1 MIDKNLGIVAIATL
15 VAGAGF
21 LLKGEK
27 TSNKGAENQVFMAQS
42 GRAIDKRKLQF
53 IIDEKNY
60 SHHRLSDEFSN
71 PIREEMV
78 KKLSRRGLIPNF
90 VASPD
95 YPSYKEWLMKNLE
108 KGSRQLE
115 IPQLNQYKNGY
126 QIPLYDRNARLPSQY
141 DSNGNQIP
149 YSHAQVRI
157 GNIYD
162 GNARFIYESWKYPTL
177 NWKFVA
183 KQRAQYPI
191 DMATGVYGK
200 SYQTSIQNQP
210 LDPDMK
216 GTPFAYLEWGLSM
229 ALKHWMEL
237 NPQVK
242 YITYKDGRYGRKDIR
257 YLKDLPPSFTNGWPM
272 HGSGS
277 PVGSPSGT
285 PKKKVAFYTQMTHG
299 KKVFL
304 RLPDKSVVDKQAKEA
319 FDYFVILWKEYLNAR
334 YIEMYSQEILADY
347 QKSLQEKA
355 MWANFKSSGKLRE
368 YLMEQFDKN
377 RRVNPP
383 VGYVNFTKATW
394 EEWKEAQLKG
404 LMDTHNER
412 MAILDGQMSWL

>member
-27 TSNKGAENQVFMAQS
+27 TSNKSAENQVFMAQS
-42 GRAIDKRKLQF
+42 GRAIDRRKLQF
-53 IIDEKNY
+53 IIDEENY
-60 SHHRLSDEFSN
+60 RHHRYSEEFSN
-71 PIREEMV
+71 PIREETV

-108 KGSRQLE
+108 KNTRTWE
-115 IPQLNQYKNGY
+115 IPQLNRYKNGY

-141 DSNGNQIP
+141 DSKGNQIP
-149 YSHAQVRI
+149 YPKAQEFV
-157 GNIYD
+157 GNIYNR
-162 GNARFIYESWKYPTL
+162 NARFTYESWKYPTL

-191 DMATGVYGK
+191 DMAAGVYGK
-200 SYQTSIQNQP
+200 NYQTAIQNQP

-257 YLKDLPPSFTNGWPM
+257 YLKDLPPSFTKGWPM
-272 HGSGS
+272 R
-277 PVGSPSGT
+277 SGT
-285 PKKKVAFYTQMTHG
+285 QIPYNRLDNRG
-299 KKVFL
+299 KVFL

-347 QKSLQEKA
+347 QKSIQEKA
-355 MWANFKSSGKLRE
+355 MWANLKSSGKLKE
-368 YLMEQFDKN
+368 YLMEQFDNN

-404 LMDTHNER
+404 VMDKHNER
-412 MAILDGQMSWL
+412 MAILEGQMSWL

>member
-53 IIDEKNY
+53 IIDEENY
-60 SHHRLSDEFSN
+60 RHHRYSEEFTN
-71 PIREEMV
+71 PIREETV

-108 KGSRQLE
+108 KNTRTWE
-115 IPQLNQYKNGY
+115 IPQLNRYKNGY

-141 DSNGNQIP
+141 DSKGNQIP
-149 YSHAQVRI
+149 YPKAQEFV
-157 GNIYD
+157 GNIYNP
-162 GNARFIYESWKYPTL
+162 NARFTYESWKYPTL

-191 DMATGVYGK
+191 DMAAGVYGK
-200 SYQTSIQNQP
+200 NYQTSIQNQP

-242 YITYKDGRYGRKDIR
+242 YITYKDGRYGRKNVR
-257 YLKDLPPSFTNGWPM
+257 YLKDLPPSFTNGWPVY
-272 HGSGS
+272 G
-277 PVGSPSGT
+277 GT
-285 PKKKVAFYTQMTHG
+285 QIPYAQIEHRG
-299 KKVFL
+299 KVFL

-347 QKSLQEKA
+347 QKSIQEKA
-355 MWANFKSSGKLRE
+355 MWANLKSTGKLKE
-368 YLMEQFDKN
+368 YLMEQFDK
-377 RRVNPP
+377 RRGRLLTPP
-383 VGYVNFTKATW
+383 PAYIPETKAVW
-394 EEWKEAQLKG
+394 EEWKEAQLKKTIAEFNEG
-404 LMDTHNER
+404 MDSLES
-412 MAILDGQMSWL
+412 GQSWM

>member
-27 TSNKGAENQVFMAQS
+27 TSIKSAEGKEFMAQS

-53 IIDEKNY
+53 IIDTKDYTHQRYN
-60 SHHRLSDEFSN
+60 DDFAQ
-71 PIREEMV
+71 PIREEMI

-115 IPQLNQYKNGY
+115 IPQLNTYKNGY
-126 QIPLYDRNARLPSQY
+126 QIPMYDRQARLPSQY

-149 YSHAQVRI
+149 YPDAQVQI
-157 GNIYD
+157 GNIIKP
-162 GNARFIYESWKYPTL
+162 NARFIYESWKYPTL

-191 DMATGVYGK
+191 DMAAGVYGK
-200 SYQTSIQNQP
+200 NYQTSIQNQP
-210 LDPDMK
+210 LNPDMK

-242 YITYKDGRYGRKDIR
+242 YITYNNSRHARKDIR
-257 YLKDLPPSFTNGWPM
+257 YLKDLPPSFTNGWPVY
-272 HGSGS
+272 G
-277 PVGSPSGT
+277 GT
-285 PKKKVAFYTQMTHG
+285 QIPYTEISDAKKGRFY
-299 KKVFL
+299 V
-304 RLPDKSVVDKQAKEA
+304 RLPDKSVVDKQANEA
-319 FDYFVILWKEYLNAR
+319 FEYFVILWKEYLNAVM
-334 YIEMYSQEILADY
+334 IERYSQEIMADY
-347 QKSLQEKA
+347 QKGIQEKA
-355 MWANFKSSGKLRE
+355 MWANLKSSGKLKE
-368 YLMEQFDKN
+368 YLMEQFDNK
-377 RRVNPP
+377 RGRMLNPP
-383 VGYVNFTKATW
+383 PAYIPETKAVW

-404 LMDTHNER
+404 VIDRHNASMSNFEHF
-412 MAILDGQMSWL
+412 MSWF

>member
-27 TSNKGAENQVFMAQS
+27 TSNKSAENQVFMAQS

-60 SHHRLSDEFSN
+60 SHQRYSDEFSN
-71 PIREEMV
+71 PIREEMI

-90 VASPD
+90 VASPG

-115 IPQLNQYKNGY
+115 IPQFNSYKNGY

-141 DSNGNQIP
+141 DSKGNQIP
-149 YSHAQVRI
+149 YPKVQEFV
-157 GNIYD
+157 GNIYNP
-162 GNARFIYESWKYPTL
+162 NARFTYESFKYPTL
-177 NWKFVA
+177 NWKFAA

-191 DMATGVYGK
+191 DMAAGVYGK
-200 SYQTSIQNQP
+200 NYQIAIQKQP
-210 LDPDMK
+210 LEPDMR
-216 GTPFAYLEWGLSM
+216 GTPFANLEWGLSM

-242 YITYKDGRYGRKDIR
+242 YITYKETRRTGRKEIR
-257 YLKDLPPSFTNGWPM
+257 YLKDLPPSFTNGWPVY
-272 HGSGS
+272 G
-277 PVGSPSGT
+277 GT
-285 PKKKVAFYTQMTHG
+285 QKIPYTQMTYR
-299 KKVFL
+299 KKVYV

-319 FDYFVILWKEYLNAR
+319 FEYFVILWKEYLNAR
-334 YIEMYSQEILADY
+334 YIEKYSQEIMADY
-347 QKSLQEKA
+347 QKGVQEKA
-355 MWANFKSSGKLRE
+355 MWANLKGSGKLKD
-368 YLMEQFDKN
+368 YLMEQFDK
-377 RRVNPP
+377 RRGRLLTPP
-383 VGYVNFTKATW
+383 PAYIPETKAVW
-394 EEWKEAQLKG
+394 EEWKEAKRKE
-404 LMDTHNER
+404 NER
-412 MAILDGQMSWL
+412 QFDEGMASLESDQSWM

>member
-21 LLKGEK
+21 LLKGGE
-27 TSNKGAENQVFMAQS
+27 TLNKSAENREFMAQS

-53 IIDEKNY
+53 IIDSKDY
-60 SHHRLSDEFSN
+60 THQRYSDEFTQ
-71 PIREEMV
+71 PIREEMI
-78 KKLSRRGLIPNF
+78 KKLSRRGLIPDF

-115 IPQLNQYKNGY
+115 IPQFNNYKNGY
-126 QIPLYDRNARLPSQY
+126 QIPMYDRQARFPSQY
-141 DSNGNQIP
+141 DSNGNQI
-149 YSHAQVRI
+149 RI
-157 GNIYD
+157 NTDAKVYVGNIYNS
-162 GNARFIYESWKYPTL
+162 NARFTYESWKYPTL

-191 DMATGVYGK
+191 DMAAGVYGK
-200 SYQTSIQNQP
+200 SYQTSIQKEP
-210 LDPDMK
+210 LTPDMK
-216 GTPFAYLEWGLSM
+216 GTPFAYLEWGLSL

-257 YLKDLPPSFTNGWPM
+257 YLKDLPPSFTKGWPVY
-272 HGSGS
+272 G
-277 PVGSPSGT
+277 GT
-285 PKKKVAFYTQMTHG
+285 QIPYTQMTHR
-299 KKVFL
+299 KKVYM

-319 FDYFVILWKEYLNAR
+319 FDYFVILWKEYLNAQT
-334 YIEMYSQEILADY
+334 IEMYSQEILADY
-347 QKSLQEKA
+347 QKGVQEKA
-355 MWANFKSSGKLRE
+355 MWAKLQSSGKLKE
-368 YLMEQFDKN
+368 YLMEQFDNK

-383 VGYVNFTKATW
+383 VGYVNFTKAMW
-394 EEWKEAQLKG
+394 EAWKEAQLKG
-404 LMDTHNER
+404 VIDSHNALMSNFESR
-412 MAILDGQMSWL
+412 MSWL

>member
-27 TSNKGAENQVFMAQS
+27 TSNKSAENQVFMAQS

-60 SHHRLSDEFSN
+60 SHQRYSDEFSN
-71 PIREEMV
+71 PIREEMI

-90 VASPD
+90 VASPG

-115 IPQLNQYKNGY
+115 IPQFNSYKNGY

-141 DSNGNQIP
+141 DSKGNQIP
-149 YSHAQVRI
+149 YPDAQVQI
-157 GNIYD
+157 GNIYNP
-162 GNARFIYESWKYPTL
+162 NARFTYESFKYPTL
-177 NWKFVA
+177 NWKFAA

-191 DMATGVYGK
+191 DMAAGVYGK
-200 SYQTSIQNQP
+200 NYQIAIQKQP
-210 LDPDMK
+210 LEPDMR
-216 GTPFAYLEWGLSM
+216 GTPFANLEWGLSM

-242 YITYKDGRYGRKDIR
+242 YITYKETRRTGRKEIR
-257 YLKDLPPSFTNGWPM
+257 YLKDLPPSFTNGWPVY
-272 HGSGS
+272 G
-277 PVGSPSGT
+277 GT
-285 PKKKVAFYTQMTHG
+285 QIPYTQMTYR
-299 KKVFL
+299 KKVYL

-319 FDYFVILWKEYLNAR
+319 FEYFVILWKEYLNAR
-334 YIEMYSQEILADY
+334 YIEKYSQEIMADY
-347 QKSLQEKA
+347 QKGVQEKA
-355 MWANFKSSGKLRE
+355 MWANLKGSGKLKD
-368 YLMEQFDKN
+368 YLMEQFDK
-377 RRVNPP
+377 RRGRLLTPP
-383 VGYVNFTKATW
+383 PAYIPETKAVW
-394 EEWKEAQLKG
+394 EEWKEAKRKE
-404 LMDTHNER
+404 NEK
-412 MAILDGQMSWL
+412 AVFILRA

>member
-21 LLKGEK
+21 LLKGGE
-27 TSNKGAENQVFMAQS
+27 TSNKSAENREFMAQS
-42 GRAIDKRKLQF
+42 GRAIDKRKIQF
-53 IIDEKNY
+53 IIDSKDY
-60 SHHRLSDEFSN
+60 THQRYSDEFTQ

-78 KKLSRRGLIPNF
+78 KKLSRRGLIPDF

-115 IPQLNQYKNGY
+115 IPQFNNYKNGY
-126 QIPLYDRNARLPSQY
+126 QIPIYDRQARFPSQY
-141 DSNGNQIP
+141 DSNGNKIP
-149 YSHAQVRI
+149 YPDAKVYV
-157 GNIYD
+157 GNIYNP
-162 GNARFIYESWKYPTL
+162 NARWTYEQFKYPTL

-191 DMATGVYGK
+191 DMAAGVYGK
-200 SYQTSIQNQP
+200 SYQTSIQKEP
-210 LDPDMK
+210 LTPDMK
-216 GTPFAYLEWGLSM
+216 GTPFAYLEWGLSL

-257 YLKDLPPSFTNGWPM
+257 YLKDLPPSLTKGWPV
-272 HGSGS
+272 HR
-277 PVGSPSGT
+277 GT
-285 PKKKVAFYTQMTHG
+285 QIPYTQMTHR
-299 KKVFL
+299 KKVYM

-319 FDYFVILWKEYLNAR
+319 FDYFVILWKEYLNAQM
-334 YIEMYSQEILADY
+334 IEMYSQEILADY
-347 QKSLQEKA
+347 QKGVQEKA
-355 MWANFKSSGKLRE
+355 MWANFQSSGKLKE
-368 YLMEQFDKN
+368 YLMEQFDNK
-377 RRVNPP
+377 RMVNPP
-383 VGYVNFTKATW
+383 VGYVNFTKSVW

-404 LMDTHNER
+404 VIDSHNALMANFESR
-412 MAILDGQMSWL
+412 MSWL

>member
-21 LLKGEK
+21 LLKGGE
-27 TSNKGAENQVFMAQS
+27 TSNKSAENREFMAQS

-53 IIDEKNY
+53 IIDLKNY
-60 SHHRLSDEFSN
+60 SHQRYSDEFTQ
-71 PIREEMV
+71 PIREEII
-78 KKLSRRGLIPNF
+78 KKLSRRGLIPDF

-115 IPQLNQYKNGY
+115 IPHLNTYKNGY
-126 QIPLYDRNARLPSQY
+126 QIPMYDRQARFPSQY

-149 YSHAQVRI
+149 YPDAQVYV
-157 GNIYD
+157 GNIY
-162 GNARFIYESWKYPTL
+162 NPTARFTYESWKYPTL

-191 DMATGVYGK
+191 DMAAGVYGK
-200 SYQTSIQNQP
+200 SYQTSIQKQP
-210 LDPDMK
+210 LTPDMK
-216 GTPFAYLEWGLSM
+216 GTPFAYLVWGLSL

-257 YLKDLPPSFTNGWPM
+257 YLKDLPPSLTKGWPVD
-272 HGSGS
+272 G
-277 PVGSPSGT
+277 GT
-285 PKKKVAFYTQMTHG
+285 QIPYTQMTHG
-299 KKVFL
+299 KKVYM

-319 FDYFVILWKEYLNAR
+319 FDYFVILWKEYLNAQM
-334 YIEMYSQEILADY
+334 IEMYSQEILADY
-347 QKSLQEKA
+347 QKGVQEKA
-355 MWANFKSSGKLRE
+355 MWANFQSSGKLKE
-368 YLMEQFDKN
+368 YLMEQFDNK
-377 RRVNPP
+377 RMVNPP
-383 VGYVNFTKATW
+383 VGYVNFTKSVW

-404 LMDTHNER
+404 VIDSHNALMSNFESR
-412 MAILDGQMSWL
+412 MSWL

>member
-27 TSNKGAENQVFMAQS
+27 TSNKSAENQVFMAQS

-60 SHHRLSDEFSN
+60 SHQRYSDEFSN
-71 PIREEMV
+71 PIREEMI

-90 VASPD
+90 VASPG

-115 IPQLNQYKNGY
+115 IPQFNSYKNGY

-141 DSNGNQIP
+141 DSKGNQIP
-149 YSHAQVRI
+149 YPDAQVQI
-157 GNIYD
+157 GNIYNP
-162 GNARFIYESWKYPTL
+162 NARFTYESFKYPTL
-177 NWKFVA
+177 NWKFAA

-191 DMATGVYGK
+191 DMAAGVYGK
-200 SYQTSIQNQP
+200 NYQIAIQKQP
-210 LDPDMK
+210 LEPDMR
-216 GTPFAYLEWGLSM
+216 GTPFANLEWGLSM

-242 YITYKDGRYGRKDIR
+242 YITYKETRRTGRKEIR
-257 YLKDLPPSFTNGWPM
+257 YLKDLPPSFTNGWPVY
-272 HGSGS
+272 G
-277 PVGSPSGT
+277 GT
-285 PKKKVAFYTQMTHG
+285 QIPYTQMTYR
-299 KKVFL
+299 KKVYL

-319 FDYFVILWKEYLNAR
+319 FEYFVILWKEYLNAR
-334 YIEMYSQEILADY
+334 YIEKYSQEIMADY
-347 QKSLQEKA
+347 QKGVQEKA
-355 MWANFKSSGKLRE
+355 MWANLKGSGKLKD
-368 YLMEQFDKN
+368 YLMEQFDK
-377 RRVNPP
+377 RRGRLLTPP
-383 VGYVNFTKATW
+383 PAYIPETKAVW
-394 EEWKEAQLKG
+394 EEWKEAKRKE
-404 LMDTHNER
+404 NER
-412 MAILDGQMSWL
+412 QFDEGSRFHFTGLT

>member
-15 VAGAGF
+15 IAGAGF
-21 LLKGEK
+21 LLKGEE
-27 TSNKGAENQVFMAQS
+27 TSNKSAENREFMAQS

-53 IIDEKNY
+53 IIDTKDY
-60 SHHRLSDEFSN
+60 THQRYSDEFTQ
-71 PIREEMV
+71 PIREEMI

-115 IPQLNQYKNGY
+115 IPQLNNYKNGY
-126 QIPLYDRNARLPSQY
+126 QIPTYDRQARLPSQY

-149 YSHAQVRI
+149 YPDAQVQI
-157 GNIYD
+157 GNIIKP
-162 GNARFIYESWKYPTL
+162 NARFTYESWKYPTL

-191 DMATGVYGK
+191 DMAAGVYGK

-210 LDPDMK
+210 LNPDMR
-216 GTPFAYLEWGLSM
+216 GTPFGNLNWGKSI

-242 YITYKDGRYGRKDIR
+242 FITYKSGKYGNRHTIR
-257 YLKDLPPSFTNGWPM
+257 YLKDLPPSL
-272 HGSGS
+272 SQS
-277 PVGSPSGT
+277 QV
-285 PKKKVAFYTQMTHG
+285 MTLSNELG
-299 KKVFL
+299 GAIQYRRTIYL

-319 FDYFVILWKEYLNAR
+319 FEYFVILWKEYLNAVM
-334 YIEMYSQEILADY
+334 IERYSQEIMADY
-347 QKSLQEKA
+347 QKGVQEKS
-355 MWANFKSSGKLRE
+355 MWANLKGSGKLKK
-368 YLMEQFDKN
+368 YLMENFDK
-377 RRVNPP
+377 RQGRLLNPP
-383 VGYVNFTKATW
+383 PAYIPETKAAW
-394 EEWKEAQLKG
+394 KEWKEAKRKEALTQF
-404 LMDTHNER
+404 DES
-412 MAILDGQMSWL
+412 MASLESYHKWN

>member
-15 VAGAGF
+15 IAGAGF
-21 LLKGEK
+21 LLKGEE
-27 TSNKGAENQVFMAQS
+27 TSNKSAENREFMAQS

-60 SHHRLSDEFSN
+60 SHQRYSDEFTQ
-71 PIREEMV
+71 PIREEMI

-90 VASPD
+90 VASPN

-108 KGSRQLE
+108 KNSRQLE
-115 IPQLNQYKNGY
+115 IPQLNNYKNGY
-126 QIPLYDRNARLPSQY
+126 QIPLYDRQARLPSQY

-149 YSHAQVRI
+149 YPDAQVQI
-157 GNIYD
+157 GNIRKP
-162 GNARFIYESWKYPTL
+162 NARFTYESWKYPTL

-191 DMATGVYGK
+191 DMAAGVYGK

-210 LDPDMK
+210 LNPDMR

-242 YITYKDGRYGRKDIR
+242 YITYNDGGYTRKGIR
-257 YLKDLPPSFTNGWPM
+257 YLKDLPPSFTNGWPVY
-272 HGSGS
+272 SGS
-277 PVGSPSGT
+277 QIPYNQMNHR
-285 PKKKVAFYTQMTHG
+285 KKVY
-299 KKVFL
+299 V

-319 FDYFVILWKEYLNAR
+319 FEYFVILWKEYLNAVM
-334 YIEMYSQEILADY
+334 IERYSQEIMADY
-347 QKSLQEKA
+347 QKGVQEKA
-355 MWANFKSSGKLRE
+355 MWANLKGSGKLKE
-368 YLMEQFDKN
+368 YLMEQFDK
-377 RRVNPP
+377 RRGRMLNPP
-383 VGYVNFTKATW
+383 PAYISQTKAVW
-394 EEWKEAQLKG
+394 NEWKEAKRKE
-404 LMDTHNER
+404 NER
-412 MAILDGQMSWL
+412 QFDEGMASLESNQSWF

>member
-27 TSNKGAENQVFMAQS
+27 TSNKSAENQVFMAQS

-60 SHHRLSDEFSN
+60 SHQRYSDEFSN
-71 PIREEMV
+71 PIREEMI

-90 VASPD
+90 VASPG

-115 IPQLNQYKNGY
+115 IPQFNSYKNGY

-141 DSNGNQIP
+141 DSKGNQIP
-149 YSHAQVRI
+149 YPKVQEFV
-157 GNIYD
+157 GNIYNP
-162 GNARFIYESWKYPTL
+162 NARFTYESFKYPTL
-177 NWKFVA
+177 NWKFAA

-191 DMATGVYGK
+191 DMAAGVYGK
-200 SYQTSIQNQP
+200 NYQIAIQKQP
-210 LDPDMK
+210 LEPDMR
-216 GTPFAYLEWGLSM
+216 GTPFANLEWGLSM

-242 YITYKDGRYGRKDIR
+242 YITYKETRRTGRKEIR
-257 YLKDLPPSFTNGWPM
+257 YLKDLPPSFTNGWPVY
-272 HGSGS
+272 G
-277 PVGSPSGT
+277 GT
-285 PKKKVAFYTQMTHG
+285 QKIPYTQMTYR
-299 KKVFL
+299 KKVYL

-319 FDYFVILWKEYLNAR
+319 FEYFVILWKEYLNAR
-334 YIEMYSQEILADY
+334 YIEKYSQEIMADY
-347 QKSLQEKA
+347 QKGVQEKA
-355 MWANFKSSGKLRE
+355 MWANLKGSGKLKD
-368 YLMEQFDKN
+368 YLMEQFDK
-377 RRVNPP
+377 RRGRLLTPP
-383 VGYVNFTKATW
+383 PAYIPETKAVW
-394 EEWKEAQLKG
+394 EEWKEAKRKE
-404 LMDTHNER
+404 NER
-412 MAILDGQMSWL
+412 QFDEGMASLESDQSWM

>member
-27 TSNKGAENQVFMAQS
+27 TSNKSAENREFMAQS

-60 SHHRLSDEFSN
+60 SHQRYSDEFTQ
-71 PIREEMV
+71 PIREEII
-78 KKLSRRGLIPNF
+78 KKLSRRGLIPDF

-115 IPQLNQYKNGY
+115 IPQLNNYKNGY
-126 QIPLYDRNARLPSQY
+126 LLPLYDMPSQY

-149 YSHAQVRI
+149 YPDAQVQI
-157 GNIYD
+157 GNIYNP
-162 GNARFIYESWKYPTL
+162 NARWTYESWKYPAL
-177 NWKFVA
+177 NWKFAA

-191 DMATGVYGK
+191 DMAAGVYGK
-200 SYQTSIQNQP
+200 SYQTSIQKQP
-210 LDPDMK
+210 LAPDMR
-216 GTPFAYLEWGLSM
+216 GTPFAYLTWGLSL

-242 YITYKDGRYGRKDIR
+242 YITYKEGRYGRKEIR
-257 YLKDLPPSFTNGWPM
+257 YLKDLPPSFTNGWPVY
-272 HGSGS
+272 GASQI
-277 PVGSPSGT
+277 P
-285 PKKKVAFYTQMTHG
+285 YTQMTHRN
-299 KKVFL
+299 KVYM
-304 RLPDKSVVDKQAKEA
+304 RLPEKSVVDKQAKEA
-319 FDYFVILWKEYLNAR
+319 FDYFVILWKEYLNAQM
-334 YIEMYSQEILADY
+334 IEKYSQEILAEY
-347 QKSLQEKA
+347 QKSVQEKA
-355 MWANFKSSGKLRE
+355 MWANLKSSGKLKE

-377 RRVNPP
+377 RKVNPP

-394 EEWKEAQLKG
+394 EEWKKAQLKEVT
-404 LMDTHNER
+404 DKHNER

>member
-27 TSNKGAENQVFMAQS
+27 TSNKSAENREFMAQS

-60 SHHRLSDEFSN
+60 SHLRYDDDFAQ
-71 PIREEMV
+71 PIREEMI

-115 IPQLNQYKNGY
+115 IPQFNNYKNGY
-126 QIPLYDRNARLPSQY
+126 QIPIYDRQARLPSQY

-149 YSHAQVRI
+149 YPDAQVQI
-157 GNIYD
+157 GNTNNP
-162 GNARFIYESWKYPTL
+162 NARFTYESWKYPTL

-191 DMATGVYGK
+191 DMAAGVYGK
-200 SYQTSIQNQP
+200 NYQTSIQNEP
-210 LDPDMK
+210 LNPDMR
-216 GTPFAYLEWGLSM
+216 GTPFAYLEWGLSL

-242 YITYKDGRYGRKDIR
+242 YITYKDGRYTRKDIR
-257 YLKDLPPSFTNGWPM
+257 YLKDLPPSFTKGWPVY
-272 HGSGS
+272 G
-277 PVGSPSGT
+277 GT
-285 PKKKVAFYTQMTHG
+285 QIPYTQMTHR
-299 KKVFL
+299 KKVYV

-319 FDYFVILWKEYLNAR
+319 FDYFVILWKEYLNAQM
-334 YIEMYSQEILADY
+334 IEKYSQEILAEY
-347 QKSLQEKA
+347 QKGVQEKA
-355 MWANFKSSGKLRE
+355 MWANLKSSGKLKE
-368 YLMEQFDKN
+368 YLMENFDKM
-377 RRVNPP
+377 RGGSLNPP
-383 VGYVNFTKATW
+383 PAYIPETKAVW
-394 EEWKEAQLKG
+394 EEWKEAKRKEALTQWKEN
-404 LMDTHNER
+404 MDF
-412 MAILDGQMSWL
+412 LDSQQSWL

>member
-1 MIDKNLGIVAIATL
+1 MIDRNLGIVAIATL

-21 LLKGEK
+21 LLKGEE
-27 TSNKGAENQVFMAQS
+27 TSNKSAEGKEFMAQS

-53 IIDEKNY
+53 IIDEKNNTHQRY
-60 SHHRLSDEFSN
+60 SHEFSN
-71 PIREEMV
+71 PIREEIV

-108 KGSRQLE
+108 SNARTWE
-115 IPQLNQYKNGY
+115 VPQLNNYKNGY
-126 QIPLYDRNARLPSQY
+126 QLPLYDRNARLPSQY

-149 YSHAQVRI
+149 YPDAQVQI
-157 GNIYD
+157 GNIYNP
-162 GNARFIYESWKYPTL
+162 NAPLTYESWKYPTL

-191 DMATGVYGK
+191 DMAAGVYGK
-200 SYQTSIQNQP
+200 SYQTSIQNEP
-210 LDPDMK
+210 LNPDMR

-242 YITYKDGRYGRKDIR
+242 YITYKDGRYGRKDVR
-257 YLKDLPPSFTNGWPM
+257 YLKDLPPSFTKGWPVY
-272 HGSGS
+272 G
-277 PVGSPSGT
+277 GT
-285 PKKKVAFYTQMTHG
+285 QIPYKIYKDRNQT
-299 KKVFL
+299 FL

-334 YIEMYSQEILADY
+334 YIERYSQEIMADY
-347 QKSLQEKA
+347 QKGVQERA
-355 MWANFKSSGKLRE
+355 MWANLKSSGKLKE
-368 YLMEQFDKN
+368 HLMEHFDKM
-377 RRVNPP
+377 RGRLLTPP
-383 VGYVNFTKATW
+383 PAYIPETKAAW
-394 EEWKEAQLKG
+394 EEWKEAKRKEALTQWKES
-404 LMDTHNER
+404 MDSLES
-412 MAILDGQMSWL
+412 GQSWL

>member
-27 TSNKGAENQVFMAQS
+27 TSNKSAENQVFMAQS

-60 SHHRLSDEFSN
+60 SHQRYSDEFSN
-71 PIREEMV
+71 PIREEMI

-90 VASPD
+90 VASPG

-115 IPQLNQYKNGY
+115 IPQFNSYKNGY

-141 DSNGNQIP
+141 DSKGNQIP
-149 YSHAQVRI
+149 YPDAQVQI
-157 GNIYD
+157 GNIYNP
-162 GNARFIYESWKYPTL
+162 NARFTYESFKYPTL
-177 NWKFVA
+177 NWKFAA

-191 DMATGVYGK
+191 DMAAGVYGK
-200 SYQTSIQNQP
+200 NYQIAIQKQP
-210 LDPDMK
+210 LEPDMR
-216 GTPFAYLEWGLSM
+216 GTPFANLEWGLSM

-242 YITYKDGRYGRKDIR
+242 YITYKETRRTGRKEIR
-257 YLKDLPPSFTNGWPM
+257 YLKDLPPSFTNGWPVY
-272 HGSGS
+272 G
-277 PVGSPSGT
+277 GT
-285 PKKKVAFYTQMTHG
+285 QIPYTQMTYR
-299 KKVFL
+299 KKVYL

-319 FDYFVILWKEYLNAR
+319 FEYFVILWKEYLNAR
-334 YIEMYSQEILADY
+334 YIEKYSQEIMADY
-347 QKSLQEKA
+347 QKGVQEKA
-355 MWANFKSSGKLRE
+355 MWANLKGSGKLKD
-368 YLMEQFDKN
+368 YLMEQFDK
-377 RRVNPP
+377 RRGRLLTPP
-383 VGYVNFTKATW
+383 PAYIPETKAVW
-394 EEWKEAQLKG
+394 EEWKEAKRKE
-404 LMDTHNER
+404 NER
-412 MAILDGQMSWL
+412 QFDEGMASLESDQSWM

>member
-27 TSNKGAENQVFMAQS
+27 TSSKSAEGKEFMAQS

-60 SHHRLSDEFSN
+60 SHQRYSDEFTQ
-71 PIREEMV
+71 PIRDEII
-78 KKLSRRGLIPNF
+78 KKLSRRGLIPDF

-115 IPQLNQYKNGY
+115 IPQLNTYKNGY
-126 QIPLYDRNARLPSQY
+126 QLPLYDRQARLPSQY

-149 YSHAQVRI
+149 YPDAQVQI
-157 GNIYD
+157 GNIYRP
-162 GNARFIYESWKYPTL
+162 NARWTYESWKYPAL
-177 NWKFVA
+177 NWKFAA

-191 DMATGVYGK
+191 DMAAGVYGK
-200 SYQTSIQNQP
+200 SYQTSIQKQP
-210 LDPDMK
+210 LDPDMR
-216 GTPFAYLEWGLSM
+216 GTPFAYLNWGLSL

-242 YITYKDGRYGRKDIR
+242 YITYKDGRYQNRKDIR
-257 YLKDLPPSFTNGWPM
+257 YLKDLPPSFTNGWPVYGAS
-272 HGSGS
+272 HQK
-277 PVGSPSGT
+277 PVP
-285 PKKKVAFYTQMTHG
+285 QMAHR
-299 KKVFL
+299 KKVFI
-304 RLPDKSVVDKQAKEA
+304 RLPEKSVVDKQAKEA
-319 FDYFVILWKEYLNAR
+319 FDYFVILWKEYLNAQM
-334 YIEMYSQEILADY
+334 IEKYSQEILADY
-347 QKSLQEKA
+347 QKGVQEKA
-355 MWANFKSSGKLRE
+355 MWANFQSSGKLKE
-368 YLMEQFDKN
+368 YLMEQFDNK
-377 RRVNPP
+377 RMVNPP

-404 LMDTHNER
+404 VIDKHNALMSNFESR
-412 MAILDGQMSWL
+412 MSWL

>member
-27 TSNKGAENQVFMAQS
+27 TSNKSAENQVFMAQS

-60 SHHRLSDEFSN
+60 SHQRYSDEFSN
-71 PIREEMV
+71 PIREEMI

-90 VASPD
+90 VASPG

-115 IPQLNQYKNGY
+115 IPQFNSYKNGY

-141 DSNGNQIP
+141 DSKGNQIP
-149 YSHAQVRI
+149 YPDAQVQI
-157 GNIYD
+157 GNIYNP
-162 GNARFIYESWKYPTL
+162 NARFTYESFKYPTL
-177 NWKFVA
+177 NWKFAA

-191 DMATGVYGK
+191 DMAAGVYGK
-200 SYQTSIQNQP
+200 NYQIAIQKQP
-210 LDPDMK
+210 LEPDMR
-216 GTPFAYLEWGLSM
+216 GTPFANLEWGLSM

-242 YITYKDGRYGRKDIR
+242 YITYKETRRTGRKEIR
-257 YLKDLPPSFTNGWPM
+257 YLKDLPPSFTNGWPVY
-272 HGSGS
+272 G
-277 PVGSPSGT
+277 GT
-285 PKKKVAFYTQMTHG
+285 QIPYTQMTYR
-299 KKVFL
+299 KKVYL

-319 FDYFVILWKEYLNAR
+319 FEYFVILWKEYLNAR
-334 YIEMYSQEILADY
+334 YIEKYSQEIMADY
-347 QKSLQEKA
+347 QKGVQEKA
-355 MWANFKSSGKLRE
+355 MWANLKGSGKLKD
-368 YLMEQFDKN
+368 YLMEQFDK
-377 RRVNPP
+377 RRGRLLTPP
-383 VGYVNFTKATW
+383 PAYIPETKAVW
-394 EEWKEAQLKG
+394 EEWKEAKRKE
-404 LMDTHNER
+404 NER
-412 MAILDGQMSWL
+412 QFDEGISRFHFTGLT

>member
-1 MIDKNLGIVAIATL
+1 MIDRNLGIVAIATL

-21 LLKGEK
+21 LLKGEE
-27 TSNKGAENQVFMAQS
+27 TSNKSAEGKEFMAQS

-53 IIDEKNY
+53 IIDTKDYTHQRYN
-60 SHHRLSDEFSN
+60 DDFTQ
-71 PIREEMV
+71 PIREEMI

-115 IPQLNQYKNGY
+115 IPQLNNYKNGY
-126 QIPLYDRNARLPSQY
+126 QIPFYDRQARLPSQY

-149 YSHAQVRI
+149 YPDAQVQI
-157 GNIYD
+157 GNIMNR
-162 GNARFIYESWKYPTL
+162 NARFTYESLKYPTL

-183 KQRAQYPI
+183 KQRVQYPI
-191 DMATGVYGK
+191 DMAAGVYGK

-210 LDPDMK
+210 LNPDMK

-242 YITYKDGRYGRKDIR
+242 YITYKNSGYNARKDIR

-272 HGSGS
+272 YG
-277 PVGSPSGT
+277 GT
-285 PKKKVAFYTQMTHG
+285 QIPTPQISDG
-299 KKVFL
+299 KKVYV

-319 FDYFVILWKEYLNAR
+319 FEYFVILWKEYLNAVMIER
-334 YIEMYSQEILADY
+334 YSKEMMADY
-347 QKSLQEKA
+347 QKGVQEKA
-355 MWANFKSSGKLRE
+355 MWANLKSSGKLKE
-368 YLMEQFDKN
+368 YLMEQFDK
-377 RRVNPP
+377 RRGGMLNPP
-383 VGYVNFTKATW
+383 PAYIPQTKAVW
-394 EEWKEAQLKG
+394 NEWKEAKRKE
-404 LMDTHNER
+404 NER
-412 MAILDGQMSWL
+412 QFDEGMASLEGNQSWFSTGYVLRA

>member
-27 TSNKGAENQVFMAQS
+27 TSNKSAENREFMAQS

-60 SHHRLSDEFSN
+60 THQMYSDEFAQ
-71 PIREEMV
+71 PIREEMI
-78 KKLSRRGLIPNF
+78 KKLSRRGLIPDF

-115 IPQLNQYKNGY
+115 IPQFNNYKNGY
-126 QIPLYDRNARLPSQY
+126 QIPIADAGARFPSQY

-149 YSHAQVRI
+149 YPDAQVFV
-157 GNIYD
+157 GNIYNP
-162 GNARFIYESWKYPTL
+162 NARMTYEQFKYPTL

-191 DMATGVYGK
+191 DMAAGVYGK
-200 SYQTSIQNQP
+200 SYQNSIQKQP
-210 LDPDMK
+210 LTPDMK
-216 GTPFAYLEWGLSM
+216 GTPFAYLKWGLSL

-242 YITYKDGRYGRKDIR
+242 YITYKDGYSRQQKDIR
-257 YLKDLPPSFTNGWPM
+257 YLKDLPPSFTNGWPV
-272 HGSGS
+272 HG
-277 PVGSPSGT
+277 GT
-285 PKKKVAFYTQMTHG
+285 QIPYTQMTHR
-299 KKVFL
+299 KKVYM

-319 FDYFVILWKEYLNAR
+319 FDYFVILWKEYLNAQM
-334 YIEMYSQEILADY
+334 IERYSQEILADY
-347 QKSLQEKA
+347 QKGVQEKA
-355 MWANFKSSGKLRE
+355 MWAKLQSSGKLKE
-368 YLMEQFDKN
+368 YLFQQFDLK
-377 RRVNPP
+377 RMVNPP

-404 LMDTHNER
+404 VIDSHNALMSNFESR
-412 MAILDGQMSWL
+412 MSWL

>member
-27 TSNKGAENQVFMAQS
+27 TSNKSAEGKEFMAQS

-53 IIDEKNY
+53 IIDTKDY
-60 SHHRLSDEFSN
+60 THHRYNDDFAQ
-71 PIREEMV
+71 PIREEMI

-115 IPQLNQYKNGY
+115 IPQLNNYKNGY
-126 QIPLYDRNARLPSQY
+126 QIPMYDRQARLPSQY
-141 DSNGNQIP
+141 DSNGKQIP
-149 YSHAQVRI
+149 YPDAQVQI
-157 GNIYD
+157 GNIIKP
-162 GNARFIYESWKYPTL
+162 NARFTYESWKYPTL

-191 DMATGVYGK
+191 DMAAGVYGK
-200 SYQTSIQNQP
+200 NNQP
-210 LDPDMK
+210 LNPDMK

-242 YITYKDGRYGRKDIR
+242 YITYNNSRHARKDIR
-257 YLKDLPPSFTNGWPM
+257 YLKDLPPSFTNGWP
-272 HGSGS
+272 
-277 PVGSPSGT
+277 VYSGT
-285 PKKKVAFYTQMTHG
+285 QIPYTEMSDG
-299 KKVFL
+299 KKFYV
-304 RLPDKSVVDKQAKEA
+304 RLPDKSVVDKQANEA
-319 FDYFVILWKEYLNAR
+319 FEYFVILWKEYLNAVM
-334 YIEMYSQEILADY
+334 IERYSQEIMADY
-347 QKSLQEKA
+347 QKGIQEKA
-355 MWANFKSSGKLRE
+355 MWANLKSSGKLKE
-368 YLMEQFDKN
+368 YLMEQFDKK
-377 RRVNPP
+377 RGRMLNPP
-383 VGYVNFTKATW
+383 PAYIPETKAGW

-404 LMDTHNER
+404 VIDRHNASISNFEHF
-412 MAILDGQMSWL
+412 MAWF

>member
-27 TSNKGAENQVFMAQS
+27 TSNKSAEGKEFMAQS

-53 IIDEKNY
+53 IIDTKDYTHQRYN
-60 SHHRLSDEFSN
+60 DDFAQ
-71 PIREEMV
+71 PIREEMI

-115 IPQLNQYKNGY
+115 IPQLNNYKNGY
-126 QIPLYDRNARLPSQY
+126 QIPMYDRQARLPSQY

-149 YSHAQVRI
+149 YPDAQVQI
-157 GNIYD
+157 GNIVKP
-162 GNARFIYESWKYPTL
+162 NARFTYESWKYPTL

-191 DMATGVYGK
+191 DMAAGVYGK

-210 LDPDMK
+210 LNPDMR

-242 YITYKDGRYGRKDIR
+242 YITYRDGRYTRKDIR
-257 YLKDLPPSFTNGWPM
+257 YLKDLPPSFTNGWPVY
-272 HGSGS
+272 G
-277 PVGSPSGT
+277 GT
-285 PKKKVAFYTQMTHG
+285 QIPHAQINHRKKVY
-299 KKVFL
+299 V

-319 FDYFVILWKEYLNAR
+319 FEYFVILWKEYLNAVM
-334 YIEMYSQEILADY
+334 IERYSQEIMADY
-347 QKSLQEKA
+347 QKGVQEKA
-355 MWANFKSSGKLRE
+355 MWAKFKSSGKLRE
-368 YLMEQFDKN
+368 YLMEQFDNN

-394 EEWKEAQLKG
+394 EEWKVAQLQK
-404 LMDTHNER
+404 LVDEHEKR
-412 MAILDGQMSWL
+412 MTILDGQMSWS

>member
-27 TSNKGAENQVFMAQS
+27 TSNKSAENQVFMAQS

-60 SHHRLSDEFSN
+60 SHQRYSDEFSN
-71 PIREEMV
+71 PIREEMI

-90 VASPD
+90 VASPG

-115 IPQLNQYKNGY
+115 IPQFNSYKNGY

-141 DSNGNQIP
+141 DSKGNQIP
-149 YSHAQVRI
+149 YPDAQVQI
-157 GNIYD
+157 GNIYNP
-162 GNARFIYESWKYPTL
+162 NARFTYESFKYPTL
-177 NWKFVA
+177 NWKFAA

-191 DMATGVYGK
+191 DMAAGVYGK
-200 SYQTSIQNQP
+200 NYQIAIQKQP
-210 LDPDMK
+210 LEPDMR
-216 GTPFAYLEWGLSM
+216 GTPFANLEWGLSM

-242 YITYKDGRYGRKDIR
+242 YITYKETRRTGRKEIR
-257 YLKDLPPSFTNGWPM
+257 YLKDLPPSFTNGWPVY
-272 HGSGS
+272 G
-277 PVGSPSGT
+277 GT
-285 PKKKVAFYTQMTHG
+285 QIPYTQMTYR
-299 KKVFL
+299 KKVYL

-319 FDYFVILWKEYLNAR
+319 FEYFVILWKEYLNAR
-334 YIEMYSQEILADY
+334 YIEKYSQEIMADY
-347 QKSLQEKA
+347 QKGVQEKA
-355 MWANFKSSGKLRE
+355 MWANLKGSGKLKD
-368 YLMEQFDKN
+368 YLMEQFDK
-377 RRVNPP
+377 RRGRLLTPP
-383 VGYVNFTKATW
+383 PAYIPETKAVW
-394 EEWKEAQLKG
+394 EEWKEAKPFSFYG
-404 LMDTHNER
+404 LNL
-412 MAILDGQMSWL
+412 ILGLSIVFDFFT